1 MNLVKTLRLFYWINE
16 YIELKYSNYD
26 SHLNH
31 SVIKST
37 YINDLAKFNNI
48 IGRLEV
54 YIRDKKD
61 KENGVYMIEWF
72 KRELDSRDY
81 MYDDFIEWAEE
92 QEKINSENG

>member
-16 YIELKYSNYD
+16 YIALKYSNYD
-26 SHLNH
+26 THLNH

-72 KRELDSRDY
+72 KREMDSRDF

-92 QEKINSENG
+92 QEKINTDNG